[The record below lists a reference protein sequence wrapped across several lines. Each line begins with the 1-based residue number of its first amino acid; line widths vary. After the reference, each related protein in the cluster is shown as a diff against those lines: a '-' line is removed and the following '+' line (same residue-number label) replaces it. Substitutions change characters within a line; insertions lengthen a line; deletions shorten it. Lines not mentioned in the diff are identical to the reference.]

1 MSCRNG
7 EKRCWHCTVNPA
19 CGVLGKLPE
28 LSLMMLGS
36 LRDCTGSWLRSCTP
50 DVNEHLPD
58 NYKHMWDRV
67 LTAFKMGDL
76 EEMQTL
82 ALLYVDQKESVAEI
96 STMEQLAADI
106 EHLKEKIKRLLKI
119 LAEMQNDFP
128 FNLQDK
134 LEDREWIKTQKEAIL
149 KELKEYQA
157 QKQVYSALLKDLLNP
172 P

>member
-1 MSCRNG
+1 MYR
-7 EKRCWHCTVNPA
+7 ELVK
-19 CGVLGKLPE
+19 KLH
-28 LSLMMLGS
+28 
-36 LRDCTGSWLRSCTP
+36 P

-172 P
+172 HKTIH